1 MKTCVNACLG
11 QLIVSCQAY
20 EDTPLYG
27 AENMKRMV
35 QSAMLGGAKV
45 VRCCWPQDIR
55 AARSL
60 SPALV
65 IIGSNKVMPQAGN
78 SLDDVFITPTFEKA
92 REVVEAG
99 ADLLALDAR
108 ITKKRG
114 KSELLEL
121 LHQIREA
128 FPNIGVMADCAAYE
142 ECQICAQSGAVD
154 ILSTTLSGLVKPIEG
169 PDTELVR
176 QLKADF
182 TLPVNAEGRIWEL
195 KDIDAVVEAGA
206 DMITIGT
213 AITRPHLIT
222 ERFLNHYLQLQ
233 DHAE

>member
-60 SPALV
+60 SPDLI
-65 IIGSNKVMPQAGN
+65 IIGINKVMPQVGD

-114 KSELLEL
+114 KSV
-121 LHQIREA
+121 
-128 FPNIGVMADCAAYE
+128 GAA
-142 ECQICAQSGAVD
+142 S
-154 ILSTTLSGLVKPIEG
+154 SNP
-169 PDTELVR
+169 
-176 QLKADF
+176 
-182 TLPVNAEGRIWEL
+182 
-195 KDIDAVVEAGA
+195 
-206 DMITIGT
+206 
-213 AITRPHLIT
+213 
-222 ERFLNHYLQLQ
+222 
-233 DHAE
+233 